1 MLTPNIQSTDK
12 TKAAGVLE
20 APATALKNTIHKTND
35 KPLPKKWQ
43 RVLTAFVEG
52 KSFNRFESERQLN
65 DHCLHTTVSTLER
78 KGVTVFRETES
89 VPGYQGIPTRVCR
102 YWLDRSEPNIK
113 RANQLLKRSDLIEEA
128 I

>member
-1 MLTPNIQSTDK
+1 MLTFDTDDTKK
-12 TKAAGVLE
+12 TKATGGNQV
-20 APATALKNTIHKTND
+20 ALVSKSQNPDD
-35 KPLPKKWQ
+35 KPFPKKWQ

-65 DHCLHTTVSTLER
+65 DHCLHTTVSTLQGF
-78 KGVTVFRETES
+78 GVTIFREFET
-89 VPGYQGIPTRVCR
+89 VLGWQGIPTRVCR

-128 I
+128 V

>member
-1 MLTPNIQSTDK
+1 MEIINQDLDK
-12 TKAAGVLE
+12 TKATGANQV
-20 APATALKNTIHKTND
+20 ALKSTAQKPND

-65 DHCLHTTVSTLER
+65 DHCLHTTVSTLQGF
-78 KGVTVFRETES
+78 GVTIFREFET
-89 VPGYQGIPTRVCR
+89 VPGWQGIPTRVCR

-113 RANQLLKRSDLIEEA
+113 RANQLLKRSYQTEEA